1 MGGGGSKDGTAKKS
15 TRPVQNFRL
24 LLLGSGGSG
33 KSTVFKQMRIQKGV
47 GIPEDQRKFL
57 TKSMQQKM
65 VSLARSVLRSGAIV
79 DNDHYESNAEAAD
92 KVKEALRG
100 AGITDEQMATIEE
113 MADAKAKE
121 ALDGDEAASL
131 LETVKAVW
139 KAIADT
145 QGGLMDDSL
154 EAYIPTMISIRDRI
168 CSSDF
173 LATDDDILFYRAP
186 TVGLEEVTAEV
197 QENVTFTFIDVG
209 GQRSERKNWMKVQNI
224 TAVVFVGALDD
235 FCKTLEEDQT
245 KNAMKEALNVFR
257 IVGKTFKN
265 MPIILLLNKRDL
277 FEMKIEKN
285 PLNKCFKGYKG
296 SNAEDAYEFICQE
309 FTAAGDVK
317 EGMLYVHK
325 TCATDGNAMKKVFSS
340 VEHVILNDVMRSS
353 GLC

>member
-1 MGGGGSKDGTAKKS
+1 MGGGGSKDGAKKT
-15 TRPVQNFRL
+15 TRPTQNFRL

-47 GIPEDQRKFL
+47 GIPDEQRDFL
-57 TKSMQQKM
+57 SRSMQLKM
-65 VSLARSVLRSGAIV
+65 VALARSVLRCGVII
-79 DNDHYESNAEAAD
+79 DNDHYEKDPDAASA
-92 KVKEALRG
+92 VKETLEKG
-100 AGITDEQMATIEE
+100 GVSNDVI
-113 MADAKAKE
+113 E
-121 ALDGDEAASL
+121 ALDGMTDAAGKEAMDGDGKATL
-131 LETVKAVW
+131 LEQTLSVW
-139 KAIADT
+139 NGIAEHLPELSKDPK
-145 QGGLMDDSL
+145 L
-154 EAYIPTMISIRDRI
+154 EAYIPQLVSFRERMLKP
-168 CSSDF
+168 DF
-173 LATDDDILFYRAP
+173 AATDEDILFYRAP

-197 QENVTFTFIDVG
+197 QDNVTFTFIDVG

-235 FCKTLEEDQT
+235 YCKTLEEDQT

-296 SNAEDAYEFICQE
+296 SSADGAYEFICQE
-309 FTAAGDVK
+309 FTAAGDIK
-317 EGMLYVHK
+317 DGMLYVHK
-325 TCATDGNAMKKVFSS
+325 TCATDGNAMKKVFAS